1 MAAMLSGLRSFLRYL
16 KAVRGFAVYDP
27 EKVRR
32 PKIPKHEVEYLTKE
46 EVQRFFN
53 AIPTHT
59 QAGLRD
65 RALAE
70 VLCITGMRIAEAL
83 SLNRAQID
91 WETQTAQVVGKGN
104 KPRKVYFTDSA
115 LVWIR
120 QYLDIRHDDHP
131 ALFVTQG
138 EDPKRLYAQ
147 GTWKR
152 FHRYAKHAGIGKRV
166 YPHMLR
172 HTMATTLLANGCPI
186 GHIRAMLGHEHLTTT
201 CKYYLGIIAEA
212 DVKAAHAK
220 YLSYEID
227 QGKKTDDVLPGRENI
242 EPESLT
248 HK

>member
-1 MAAMLSGLRSFLRYL
+1 MVVAA
-16 KAVRGFAVYDP
+16 
-27 EKVRR
+27 
-32 PKIPKHEVEYLTKE
+32 
-46 EVQRFFN
+46 
-53 AIPTHT
+53 HT

-91 WETQTAQVVGKGN
+91 WETQTAQIVGKGN

-115 LVWIR
+115 LAWIR
-120 QYLDIRHDDHP
+120 QYLDIRHDEHP

-138 EDPKRLYAQ
+138 DNPIRLNAQ

-152 FHRYAKHAGIGKRV
+152 FHRYAKQAGIGKKV

-186 GHIRAMLGHEHLTTT
+186 GHIRALLGHEHLTTT
-201 CKYYLGIIAEA
+201 CKYYLGIIAEK
-212 DVKAAHAK
+212 DVQAAHAK
-220 YLSYEID
+220 YLSYDIE
-227 QGKKTDDVLPGRENI
+227 QGKKTDGKFPGQENI
-242 EPESLT
+242 DPDPLT
-248 HK
+248 QK

>member
-1 MAAMLSGLRSFLRYL
+1 MLSGLRSFLRYL
-16 KAVRGFAVYDP
+16 KEVRGFQVYDP

-46 EVQRFFN
+46 EVQRFLDG
-53 AIPTHT
+53 IPTHT

-91 WETQTAQVVGKGN
+91 WETQVALIIGKGN
-104 KPRKVYFTDSA
+104 KPRRVYFTDTA
-115 LVWIR
+115 LAWIR
-120 QYLDIRHDDHP
+120 QYLDIRHDDNP

-138 EDPKRLYAQ
+138 EKSIRLKAQ

-152 FHRYAKHAGIGKRV
+152 FHQYARKAGIGKRV

-201 CKYYLGIIAEA
+201 CKYYLGIIAEK

-220 YLSYEID
+220 YLSYEVD
-227 QGKKTDDVLPGRENI
+227 SGNTTDGKAPGQENI
-242 EPESLT
+242 APQSLT
-248 HK
+248 H